1 MSTTYEDLQKALAI
15 GLGANDQ
22 LAIQRLRK
30 RRDEQ
35 EEIAGAALREAR
47 RLDMEIVL
55 LQRKQRNNWW
65 EA

>member
-1 MSTTYEDLQKALAI
+1 MSTAHEDLQRALQI
-15 GLGANDQ
+15 GLGAND
-22 LAIQRLRK
+22 LATLARLRK

-47 RLDMEIVL
+47 RLDMEILL